1 MSAAIRRAAAALAL
15 AAAAIPS
22 HADGLAIADAA
33 ALYQRNCAACHGERG
48 DGRSRAR
55 DSLSTKPRDFSA
67 DEAREEL
74 PRDYMMAIVRDGKYG
89 RAMAGRKGRLTEA
102 QMEAIVDFIRAA
114 FMPPPPG
121 TPAARGRQL
130 YRTNCAGCHGDRG
143 QGGIE
148 HGTLR
153 IPAISRALGRAGLD
167 APAMDAALA
176 SERHGTL
183 RGGFATKLP
192 APDREAIVTY
202 VRTAF
207 VESSGG
213 QR

>member
-1 MSAAIRRAAAALAL
+1 MARTLWFSAALL
-15 AAAAIPS
+15 AAAAVGGA
-22 HADGLAIADAA
+22 HADTLSVADAA

-67 DEAREEL
+67 EEARAEL
-74 PRDYMMAIVRDGKYG
+74 PRDYMLAIVRDGKYG
-89 RAMAGRKGRLTEA
+89 RAMAGRKGRLSEE
-102 QMEAIVDFIRAA
+102 QIEGVVDFIRAA
-114 FMPPPPG
+114 FMPPAEG
-121 TPAARGRQL
+121 TPAARGREL
-130 YRTNCAGCHGDRG
+130 YRSTCAGCHGDRG

-153 IPAISRALGRAGLD
+153 IPAISRALGRPGLD
-167 APAMDAALA
+167 AQAIAQALA
-176 SERHGTL
+176 SDRHGTL
-183 RGGFATKLP
+183 RGGFSTKLT
-192 APDREAIVTY
+192 AEDREAIVTY